1 MDMSKFR
8 KYNNRLSIKGLTIK
22 HTENLEER
30 IERAKRLLQE
40 VDRKNRKE
48 E

>member
-1 MDMSKFR
+1 MMNDLWKEER
-8 KYNNRLSIKGLTIK
+8 LTIK

>member
-1 MDMSKFR
+1 MNRMDMSKF
-8 KYNNRLSIKGLTIK
+8 KGLTVK
-22 HTENLEER
+22 HTENLEEK
-30 IERAKRLLQE
+30 IERAKRLLEE